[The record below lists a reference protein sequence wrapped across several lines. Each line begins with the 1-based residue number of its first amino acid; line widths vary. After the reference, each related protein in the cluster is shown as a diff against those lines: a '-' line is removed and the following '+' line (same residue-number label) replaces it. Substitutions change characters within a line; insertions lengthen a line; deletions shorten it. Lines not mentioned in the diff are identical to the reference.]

1 MSHEKREVED
11 RRGLRFPFD
20 AVAEIIVGN
29 SVQKLRAR
37 VTELSFRGCFV
48 QISSALKERQRIRL
62 KIRHVDQSFEASGE
76 VMYQRQDG
84 VAVLFD
90 ELEPE
95 ALNVLQ
101 DWILNALDLQAEA
114 ERQQEK

>member
-1 MSHEKREVED
+1 MSHDQRDVED

-20 AVAEIIVGN
+20 ADAEILIEN
-29 SVQKLRAR
+29 SVRKVPAR
-37 VTELSFRGCFV
+37 VTELSFRGCFM
-48 QISSALKERQRIRL
+48 QISSALKQRQRMRL
-62 KIRHVDQSFEASGE
+62 KIRHEKESLEASGQ
-76 VMYQRQDG
+76 VMYVRQDG

-101 DWILNALDLQAEA
+101 DWILNALDIQAEA

>member
-1 MSHEKREVED
+1 MSHQPRDVED

-20 AVAEIIVGN
+20 ADAEILLENPPRKV
-29 SVQKLRAR
+29 RAR

-48 QISSALKERQRIRL
+48 QTSSALEERQRMRL
-62 KIRHVDQSFEASGE
+62 EIRHADGCLETFGE
-76 VMYQRQDG
+76 VMYLRQDG

-90 ELEPE
+90 ELEPQ

-114 ERQQEK
+114 ERQQKK

>member
-1 MSHEKREVED
+1 MSDDLQNLED

-20 AVAEIIVGN
+20 GDAEILVEN
-29 SVQKLRAR
+29 SVRKVPAR

-48 QISSALKERQRIRL
+48 QISSALQERQRMKL
-62 KIRHVDQSFEASGE
+62 KIRHAGESLEVSGA
-76 VMYQRQDG
+76 VMYVRQDG
-84 VAVLFD
+84 VAMLFD

-101 DWILNALDLQAEA
+101 DWILNALDMQAEA

>member
-1 MSHEKREVED
+1 MSHEPREVED

-20 AVAEIIVGN
+20 ADAEILIDK
-29 SVQKLRAR
+29 SVRKVPAR

-48 QISSALKERQRIRL
+48 QISTALKERQRMRL
-62 KIRHVDQSFEASGE
+62 RIRHGRESLEASGA
-76 VMYQRQDG
+76 VMYVRQDG

>member
-1 MSHEKREVED
+1 MK
-11 RRGLRFPFD
+11 
-20 AVAEIIVGN
+20 
-29 SVQKLRAR
+29 
-37 VTELSFRGCFV
+37 
-48 QISSALKERQRIRL
+48 L
-62 KIRHVDQSFEASGE
+62 KIRHAEESLEASGA
-76 VMYQRQDG
+76 VMYLRQDG

-114 ERQQEK
+114 ERKQEK

>member
-1 MSHEKREVED
+1 MSHDPHDVED

-20 AVAEIIVGN
+20 ADAEILVEN
-29 SVQKLRAR
+29 SVRKVPAR

-48 QISSALKERQRIRL
+48 QISPALKERQRILL
-62 KIRHVDQSFEASGE
+62 KIRHEKESLEASGE
-76 VMYQRQDG
+76 VMYVRPGG

-90 ELEPE
+90 ELEPQ

-101 DWILNALDLQAEA
+101 DWILNALDIQAEA
-114 ERQQEK
+114 ERQREK